1 MRSDVYYMARID
13 RACNIGEH
21 FKPLIFLCMTLIQ
34 RYLFRQIGLPVLAA
48 LGALAGI
55 GLLSQSLEQLEVIV
69 ERGQSLWV
77 MIKLTLLALPQL
89 VAIILPIGLFVGALV
104 ALTRLQREQELTAAY
119 AAGMSRWQL
128 IRPALTIAVL
138 AVIAGLLT
146 TTMLQPW
153 GQREGRRQ
161 TFAIRTDLAALLVE
175 EGRFVQGPDG
185 LAVYV
190 QQIEQNGLMRN
201 LFVYLEKGETVTT
214 WDADT
219 ARFSRIDGIPVL
231 TMQNGSMQRYST
243 NDVLNHLSFDNYAID
258 LTPYSRGTDQ
268 SIRYKTTDLWMSQ
281 LFFPDAAIMAMAG
294 TRGELA
300 AEGHSRLASPLYAFT
315 AMAFALAAIMGG
327 AFSRTGYSGRIARAA
342 GLFLLVR
349 VIGYGIVA
357 GAASYPALNLLQ
369 YIIPLGAG
377 ALALRILFRALK
389 SPRPRRF
396 LSLSRKGAMA

>member
-1 MRSDVYYMARID
+1 
-13 RACNIGEH
+13 
-21 FKPLIFLCMTLIQ
+21 MTIIQ

-77 MIKLTLLALPQL
+77 MVKLTLLALPQL
-89 VAIILPIGLFVGALV
+89 VGVILPIGLFVGALI

-119 AAGMSRWQL
+119 AAGMSRSAL
-128 IRPALTIAVL
+128 IKPALLIAVIT
-138 AVIAGLLT
+138 VVAGILT
-146 TTMLQPW
+146 TTVLQPW
-153 GQREGRRQ
+153 GQREGRKQ

-190 QQIEQNGLMRN
+190 QNIEQNGLMRN
-201 LFVYLEKGETVTT
+201 LFVYLDNGKTVTT

-219 ARFSRIDGIPVL
+219 ARFGRIDDVPVL
-231 TMQNGSMQRYST
+231 TMQNGSMQRYS
-243 NDVLNHLSFDNYAID
+243 DQQVLNYLSFDNYAID

-268 SIRYKTTDLWMSQ
+268 SIRYKAADLWMSQ
-281 LFFPDAAIMAMAG
+281 LFMPDKAVLDMAG

-300 AEGHSRLASPLYAFT
+300 AEGHSRLSSPLYALT
-315 AMAFALAAIMGG
+315 AMAFALAAILGG
-327 AFSRTGYSGRIARAA
+327 AFSRTGYTGRIAKAA

-349 VIGYGIVA
+349 VIGYGLVA
-357 GAASYPALNLLQ
+357 GAASMPALNILQ
-369 YIIPLGAG
+369 YVLPLGTA
-377 ALALRILFRALK
+377 ALALSLLYRALK
-389 SPRPRRF
+389 PRRRRTP
-396 LSLSRKGAMA
+396 LLLKARASA

>member
-1 MRSDVYYMARID
+1 
-13 RACNIGEH
+13 
-21 FKPLIFLCMTLIQ
+21 MTIIQ

-69 ERGQSLWV
+69 ERGQSVWV
-77 MIKLTLLALPQL
+77 MVKLTLLALPQL
-89 VAIILPIGLFVGALV
+89 VGVILPIGLFVGALI

-119 AAGMSRWQL
+119 AAGMSRSAL
-128 IRPALTIAVL
+128 IKPALLIAVIT
-138 AVIAGLLT
+138 VVAGILT
-146 TTMLQPW
+146 TTVLQPW

-190 QQIEQNGLMRN
+190 QNIEQNGLMRN
-201 LFVYLEKGETVTT
+201 LFVYLDNGKTVTT

-219 ARFSRIDGIPVL
+219 ARFGRIDNVPVL
-231 TMQNGSMQRYST
+231 TMQNGSMQRYS
-243 NDVLNHLSFDNYAID
+243 DQQVLNYLSFDNYAID

-268 SIRYKTTDLWMSQ
+268 SIRYKAADLWMNQ
-281 LFFPDAAIMAMAG
+281 LFMPDQTTLDMAG

-300 AEGHSRLASPLYAFT
+300 AEGHSRLSSPLYALT
-315 AMAFALAAIMGG
+315 AMAFALAAILGG
-327 AFSRTGYSGRIARAA
+327 AFSRTGYTARIAKAA

-357 GAASYPALNLLQ
+357 GAASMPALNILQ
-369 YIIPLGAG
+369 YVLPLGSA
-377 ALALRILFRALK
+377 ALALSLLYRALKPRRRKTRILFKARA
-389 SPRPRRF
+389 S
-396 LSLSRKGAMA
+396 A